1 MNNLSVN
8 YKNQSVEFKFMVTNR
23 DVVTNSNLRQDIER
37 YGIAQDLIVIPTE
50 EYEDELSDHIGYK
63 FGLGESVGSYVV
75 LDGQHR
81 LTCLN
86 DILNKIA
93 KIEADNASIKDEKKK
108 KTVPTLA
115 SSEIPLKVVN
125 TEYLKRF
132 GGVDNYV
139 IMLNNT
145 SKKWSNKDF
154 IVNAYQ
160 RNEESFELR
169 VIKKFT
175 DGKMSISTISRW
187 LCGNTK
193 VVNSKSLQKLVTGE
207 NIGVDCIKAMKLYL
221 MLKTLGFST
230 EFLNK
235 RYMIDAY
242 NDLKKGD
249 NEAKAL
255 FKLSKIK
262 SVESISK
269 ANYAEGDVLTKIKS
283 IINSDY
289 DMWRNESNISA
300 AQENE
305 AIKSANVLNVI
316 TEKDI
321 EDFLNDTTEGKIE
334 EAKTKAVA

>member
-1 MNNLSVN
+1 M
-8 YKNQSVEFKFMVTNR
+8 ETNR
-23 DVVTNSNLRQDIER
+23 DVVTNSNLRKDIEK

-50 EYEDELSDHIGYK
+50 EYEGELSDSICYQ
-63 FGLGESVGSYVV
+63 FGKGESAGSYVV

-86 DILNKIA
+86 DIVSKIA
-93 KIEADNASIKDEKKK
+93 KIVADNTSIKDEKKK
-108 KTVPTLA
+108 KAVPTLA
-115 SSEIPLKVVN
+115 SSEIPLKVVD

-160 RNEESFELR
+160 RNEESLELR
-169 VIKKFT
+169 IINKFSE
-175 DGKMSISTISRW
+175 GKMSISTISRW
-187 LCGNTK
+187 LGGNTK
-193 VVNSKSLQKLVTGE
+193 VVNSKSLQRLVKGE
-207 NIGVDCIKAMKLYL
+207 SIGVDCIKAMKLYL
-221 MLKTLGFST
+221 MLKGLGFTT

-269 ANYAEGDVLTKIKS
+269 ANYNEGDVLTKIKS
-283 IINSDY
+283 IINEDY
-289 DMWRNESNISA
+289 DIWRCESNISA

-305 AIKSANVLNVI
+305 AIQCANVLDMI
-316 TEKDI
+316 AEKDI
-321 EDFLNDTTEGKIE
+321 EDFLNDSSENKIE
-334 EAKTKAVA
+334 EVKTKAAA

>member
-1 MNNLSVN
+1 MKAV
-8 YKNQSVEFKFMVTNR
+8 
-23 DVVTNSNLRQDIER
+23 D
-37 YGIAQDLIVIPTE
+37 
-50 EYEDELSDHIGYK
+50 
-63 FGLGESVGSYVV
+63 
-75 LDGQHR
+75 
-81 LTCLN
+81 
-86 DILNKIA
+86 
-93 KIEADNASIKDEKKK
+93 
-108 KTVPTLA
+108 
-115 SSEIPLKVVN
+115 

-160 RNEESFELR
+160 RNEESLELR
-169 VIKKFT
+169 IINKFSE
-175 DGKMSISTISRW
+175 GKMSISTISRW
-187 LCGNTK
+187 LGGNTK
-193 VVNSKSLQKLVTGE
+193 VVNSKSLQRLVKGE
-207 NIGVDCIKAMKLYL
+207 SIGVDCIKAMKLYL
-221 MLKTLGFST
+221 MLKGLGFTT

-269 ANYAEGDVLTKIKS
+269 ANYNEGDVLTKIKS
-283 IINSDY
+283 IINEDY
-289 DMWRNESNISA
+289 DIWRCESNISA

-305 AIKSANVLNVI
+305 AIQCANVLDMI
-316 TEKDI
+316 AEKDI
-321 EDFLNDTTEGKIE
+321 EDFLNDSSENKIE
-334 EAKTKAVA
+334 EVKTKAAA